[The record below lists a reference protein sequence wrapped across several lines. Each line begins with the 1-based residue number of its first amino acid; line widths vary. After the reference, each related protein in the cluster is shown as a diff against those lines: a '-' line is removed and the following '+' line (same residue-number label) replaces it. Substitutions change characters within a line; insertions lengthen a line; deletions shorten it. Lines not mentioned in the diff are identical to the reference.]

1 MNMLLEVHLHTHVCM
16 CSGPVY
22 AQICMC
28 VCVCLCVCVCVS
40 VGARSNRAVLMCD
53 VCTPGSVGGQ
63 QGTFTVRPRPELP
76 RVIRFSGGGTG
87 DKARVKH

>member
-22 AQICMC
+22 ARICMC
-28 VCVCLCVCVCVS
+28 VCVCLCVCVS
-40 VGARSNRAVLMCD
+40 VRARSNRAVLMCD

-63 QGTFTVRPRPELP
+63 QGTFTVRPRPVLP